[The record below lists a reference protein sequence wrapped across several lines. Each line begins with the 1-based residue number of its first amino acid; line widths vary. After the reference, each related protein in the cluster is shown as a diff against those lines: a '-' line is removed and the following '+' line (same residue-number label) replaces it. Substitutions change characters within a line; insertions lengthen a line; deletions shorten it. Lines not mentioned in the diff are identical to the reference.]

1 MSNLSNTS
9 TEESTDFYPDIMLSY
24 SFRFWLFLISNILSI
39 LCCFFVLYYL
49 LFDRILRQSLNN
61 HVIIILLFICLLYEL
76 LDVPFILNFFRYGFN
91 WEFSVSFSVF
101 WSFLD
106 YSLYGTQFIIFSW
119 ATIERHILIFH
130 DRCLLNRKRRFL
142 IHYLPLIIL
151 IVYSSIY
158 YCIIIF
164 APFCP
169 YIFYRLP
176 AYGVPFPCIY
186 YYVNIIAI
194 WELVCHQIIPI
205 FIIILFSL
213 SLLIRVLWKKSRL
226 HRSIQWRKQR
236 KMTIQLLSV
245 SILYITFSAPGVF
258 LNISYEFGVS
268 RAVGITFMSYAYF
281 FSYYI
286 VFLFPFVC
294 LGTLPELKKKLEKLF
309 WYQRQ
314 GRRIAPDALFRT
326 RIPRH

>member
-1 MSNLSNTS
+1 MS
-9 TEESTDFYPDIMLSY
+9 TEGSIDFYPDIVFSY

-39 LCCFFVLYYL
+39 FCCFFVLYYL
-49 LFDRILRQSLNN
+49 LFDRVLRQTLNN

-76 LDVPFILNFFRYGFN
+76 IDIPFILNFFHYGFN
-91 WEFSVSFSVF
+91 WKFSVSFSVF

-106 YSLYGTQFIIFSW
+106 YALYGTQFIIFSW
-119 ATIERHILIFH
+119 STIERHILIFH
-130 DRCLLNRKRRFL
+130 HRWLLNRKRRFF

-151 IVYSSIY
+151 ILYSFIY

-205 FIIILFSL
+205 FIIIIFSL
-213 SLLIRVLWKKSRL
+213 TLLIRVLCQKAHL

-245 SILYITFSAPGVF
+245 SILYIVFSAPGVF
-258 LNISYEFGVS
+258 LNIFYAFGIS
-268 RAVGITFMSYAYF
+268 RTVGAEFMSYAYF

-294 LGTLPELKKKLEKLF
+294 LGTLPELKKKLEKF
-309 WYQRQ
+309 FCYQRQ
-314 GRRIAPDALFRT
+314 GRRITSDALPRNRIT
-326 RIPRH
+326 RN

>member
-1 MSNLSNTS
+1 
-9 TEESTDFYPDIMLSY
+9 
-24 SFRFWLFLISNILSI
+24 
-39 LCCFFVLYYL
+39 
-49 LFDRILRQSLNN
+49 
-61 HVIIILLFICLLYEL
+61 
-76 LDVPFILNFFRYGFN
+76 
-91 WEFSVSFSVF
+91 
-101 WSFLD
+101 
-106 YSLYGTQFIIFSW
+106 
-119 ATIERHILIFH
+119 
-130 DRCLLNRKRRFL
+130 
-142 IHYLPLIIL
+142 
-151 IVYSSIY
+151 
-158 YCIIIF
+158 
-164 APFCP
+164 
-169 YIFYRLP
+169 
-176 AYGVPFPCIY
+176 
-186 YYVNIIAI
+186 
-194 WELVCHQIIPI
+194 
-205 FIIILFSL
+205 L

-286 VFLFPFVC
+286 VFPFPFVC